1 MEILIAV
8 LIMLHNLWFGNR
20 FGIAVVP
27 NHDTTVQALQTRR
40 HIKVATFEMAIG
52 KVGAA
57 G

>member
-8 LIMLHNLWFGNR
+8 LIMLHNLRFSNR
-20 FGIAVVP
+20 LGIAVVP
-27 NHDTTVQALQTRR
+27 NHDTTVQALQAQG